1 MVPERKKAAPKPK
14 NLSVQLSMPRN
25 NDIRS
30 WMSPQ
35 RKTPHPQ
42 ATPSPLQ
49 QRRRRIIES
58 DSSDD
63 NVPEPLQPND
73 AGQMPDPPIQP
84 PPPEAP
90 IPAFQAAVIEVMD
103 DSESDD
109 MYIPLPQ
116 HAIQQVAPPE
126 RPALPERQRVGPSAP
141 VTGNT
146 RRPPVRDAPP
156 VNDGRNLRRRM
167 EAAAAE
173 SDLEDDDSSECV
185 ESDTNAQQLYREA
198 ILGVRNARN
207 SRHQLRSQTTPC
219 NVCALFAQYL
229 QHFVRN

>member
-1 MVPERKKAAPKPK
+1 M
-14 NLSVQLSMPRN
+14 QRN

-35 RKTPHPQ
+35 RTTPPQQ

-49 QRRRRIIES
+49 QRRRRIIVS

-63 NVPEPLQPND
+63 NIPEPLNPND
-73 AGQMPDPPIQP
+73 AGHMQDPPTQP
-84 PPPEAP
+84 PPPEAA
-90 IPAFQAAVIEVMD
+90 IPALQAPVIEVID
-103 DSESDD
+103 DSESND
-109 MYIPLPQ
+109 MYIPLLQ
-116 HAIQQVAPPE
+116 HAIQQVTPPG
-126 RPALPERQRVGPSAP
+126 LPERQRVGPSAP
-141 VTGNT
+141 VSGNS
-146 RRPPVRDAPP
+146 RRPPVRDASPI
-156 VNDGRNLRRRM
+156 NDGRNLRRRM

-173 SDLEDDDSSECV
+173 SDIEDDDSSECV